1 MIEEL
6 HCIAVRKFCCVSQ
19 FYKYS
24 LDSFKELLKHCEGLG
39 WSNTEVRWRA
49 RRQGGKERQKDL
61 KAKVKVER
69 GKLRSKGKKKTG

>member
-1 MIEEL
+1 MYS
-6 HCIAVRKFCCVSQ
+6 SQ
-19 FYKYS
+19 EILLRLSILQIQSGQFS
-24 LDSFKELLKHCEGLG
+24 QELLKHCEGLG